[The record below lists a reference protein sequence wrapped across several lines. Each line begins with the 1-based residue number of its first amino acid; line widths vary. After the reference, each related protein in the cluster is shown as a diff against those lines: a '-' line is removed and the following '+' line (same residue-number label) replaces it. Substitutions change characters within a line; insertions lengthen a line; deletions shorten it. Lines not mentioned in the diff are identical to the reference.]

1 MLRSQDIRIRDPF
14 VYVDKSN
21 QIYYLYGTTDENV
34 WSGEAYGF
42 QAYQSKDLENWEGP
56 YDVFKPQDD
65 FWADRHFWAPEVHYY
80 RGSYYMFASFKSEDK
95 CRGTQ
100 ILKSDLPLG
109 PYQPITEEPIT
120 PRKWECLDGTLYIDS
135 EEKPW
140 IIYCHEWLQITEGKI
155 YAQKL
160 SDDLRETI
168 SEPILLINAAD
179 AKWTNAVNDG
189 VYVTDGP
196 YLYTTENG
204 ELLLLWSSHS
214 DTGYTIGTARSKSG
228 HIEGP
233 WEHNPLPLFAKDG
246 GHGMIF
252 KTLAGELMLTIHSPN
267 KSPNERPIFIKLQ
280 EKDSSLALLK

>member
-120 PRKWECLDGTLYIDS
+120 PREWECLDGTLYIDG

-160 SDDLRETI
+160 SEDLRETI

-214 DTGYTIGTARSKSG
+214 DTGYTIGTARSNSG

-246 GHGMIF
+246 GHGMVF
-252 KTLAGELMLTIHSPN
+252 KTLTGELMLTIHSPN

-280 EKDSSLALLK
+280 ETDSGLALLK